1 MNKLAIVGGNIFSDY
16 DLIEHKA
23 LLVENGI
30 ITAIVDPKEIPTDWE
45 QLDVKGANICAGL
58 IDLQLYGDGD
68 DLFSAELTA
77 ASLQR
82 ISDGLVRKGTTS
94 YMMTLATNTF
104 HVFQQAIQV
113 AGHFKHDALLG
124 LHLEGPFLN
133 SKKRGAHPAELI
145 VKPTKE
151 NIKELLGDHPSIV
164 KMMTIAPECIDDDV
178 LEYLQSYG
186 LLLSAGHSDA
196 TYKEGTKGFDLGIP
210 TGTHLFNAMSALHQ
224 REVGM
229 VGAIFNHPTV
239 CSSIILDGHHVSFEA
254 VKIAKKQMGERLFLI
269 TDAVAACSKGIYQH
283 VLNDGYYSLPDGTI
297 SGAAVSLFESVRNAV
312 QQVGIPLDEAIR
324 MATTYPARLLKRTD
338 IGNLNLGS
346 IANLLIFSADYKL
359 QEVLVKGKLIS
370 K

>member
-1 MNKLAIVGGNIFSDY
+1 MNRLALVGGRIFSDY
-16 DLIEHKA
+16 DVIEHKA

-30 ITAIVDPKEIPTDWE
+30 ILGITNPDEIPSDWDL
-45 QLDVKGANICAGL
+45 LDVNGANICAGL
-58 IDLQLYGDGD
+58 IDLQLYGDGN
-68 DLFSAELTA
+68 DLFSAALTA
-77 ASLQR
+77 ESLQR

-104 HVFQQAIQV
+104 AVLQQAIQV

-145 VKPTKE
+145 VKATKE
-151 NIKELLGDHPSIV
+151 NIKELLGDHHGVV

-178 LEYLQSYG
+178 LEYLQSYE

-196 TYKEGTKGFDLGIP
+196 TFDQGTKGFDQGIS
-210 TGTHLFNAMSALHQ
+210 TGTHLFNAMSALHH

-229 VGAIFNHPTV
+229 VGAIFNHPTA

-269 TDAVAACSKGIYQH
+269 TDAVAACSEGIYQH

-312 QQVGIPLDEAIR
+312 LQVGIPLEEAIR

-338 IGNLNLGS
+338 IGNLNPGS
-346 IANLLIFSADYKL
+346 IANLLIFSSDYEL
-359 QEVLVKGKLIS
+359 LEVLVKGTLIS
-370 K
+370 R